1 MAFYYAV
8 QKGKKPGVY
17 NSWDECKAQ
26 VTGFSGAVYK
36 KFSTRAEA
44 ETFAGASGG
53 YAASGSGTSGSG
65 SSTVKSGS
73 NVSGG
78 ASRGASLRASSGGYG
93 SGASAG
99 RTSSGKTAVKVPSG
113 PQFKSVQD
121 VTKDDII
128 AEFSDVDT
136 EALAYV
142 DGSYNVASHKFGY
155 GGILMRRDGTFE
167 TVQGAGTD
175 PSLASMRNVAGE
187 IHGSM
192 AAISKARDLGIA
204 SITVFYDYM
213 GIEMWANGQWK
224 ANKEGTIEYKAFIRE
239 ARSDIDIRFRK
250 VAAHTGVRFNELV
263 DKLAKGS
270 VGIL

>member
-17 NSWDECKAQ
+17 SNWNDCKAQ

-36 KFSTRAEA
+36 KFATRAEA
-44 ETFAGASGG
+44 EAFAAADNGYITEEPFSGLNKEAG
-53 YAASGSGTSGSG
+53 NGNAKY
-65 SSTVKSGS
+65 
-73 NVSGG
+73 SGG
-78 ASRGASLRASSGGYG
+78 ASSQE
-93 SGASAG
+93 
-99 RTSSGKTAVKVPSG
+99 
-113 PQFKSVQD
+113 PQFHSVDDIKSE
-121 VTKDDII
+121 DII
-128 AEFSDVDT
+128 AEFDGVDT

-142 DGSYNVASHKFGY
+142 DGSYNIKTKKFGY

-167 TVQGAGTD
+167 TVQGSGAD
-175 PSLASMRNVAGE
+175 PSLATMRNVAGE

-192 AAISKARDLGIA
+192 AAISTAGKQGIK

-213 GIEMWANGQWK
+213 GIEMWADNKWK
-224 ANKEGTIEYKAFIRE
+224 ANKEGTIEYKAFIAEMRNSME
-239 ARSDIDIRFRK
+239 IRFQK

>member
-17 NSWDECKAQ
+17 NSWNECKAQ

-36 KFSTRAEA
+36 KFSTKAEA
-44 ETFAGASGG
+44 EAFAGASGG
-53 YAASGSGTSGSG
+53 YGAAGGASGSGGRHVG
-65 SSTVKSGS
+65 AGS
-73 NVSGG
+73 NASDGH
-78 ASRGASLRASSGGYG
+78 SRGDSSRAYYG
-93 SGASAG
+93 SYGSETSAG
-99 RTSSGKTAVKVPSG
+99 RTSSKSGARLPSG

-142 DGSYNVASHKFGY
+142 DGSYNVANRKFGF
-155 GGILMRRDGTFE
+155 GGILMRRDGTFD

-192 AAISKARDLGIA
+192 AAIRKARELGIG

-224 ANKEGTIEYKAFIRE
+224 ANKEGTIAYKAFIAE
-239 ARSDIDIRFRK
+239 ARGDIDIRFRK
-250 VAAHTGVRFNELV
+250 VEAHTGVRFNELV

>member
-8 QKGKKPGVY
+8 QRGKNPGVY
-17 NSWDECKAQ
+17 SNWNDCKAQ

-36 KFSTRAEA
+36 KFSTLEEAEA
-44 ETFAGASGG
+44 FAGASGG
-53 YAASGSGTSGSG
+53 YGSAGGTSQSNGSVG
-65 SSTVKSGS
+65 
-73 NVSGG
+73 N
-78 ASRGASLRASSGGYG
+78 SRYG
-93 SGASAG
+93 ISAG
-99 RTSSGKTAVKVPSG
+99 RTGSSGSATSWRNSAGGTSASVSVPQG
-113 PQFKSVQD
+113 PQFHSVSDIKPED
-121 VTKDDII
+121 VT
-128 AEFSDVDT
+128 AEFAGVDT

-142 DGSYNVASHKFGY
+142 DGSYNIRSKKFGY

-167 TVQGAGTD
+167 TVQGSGTD
-175 PSLASMRNVAGE
+175 ASLASMRNVAGE

-192 AAISKARDLGIA
+192 AAISAAGKHGIK

-213 GIEMWANGQWK
+213 GIEMWADNKWK
-224 ANKEGTIEYKAFIRE
+224 ANKEGTIEYKAFISEMRNSME
-239 ARSDIDIRFRK
+239 IRFRK

>member
-17 NSWDECKAQ
+17 SNWNDCKAQ

-36 KFSTRAEA
+36 KFGTKAEA
-44 ETFAGASGG
+44 EAFAAADSGYVTDEPIGEKSGACGGYIKNGTFA
-53 YAASGSGTSGSG
+53 
-65 SSTVKSGS
+65 
-73 NVSGG
+73 
-78 ASRGASLRASSGGYG
+78 
-93 SGASAG
+93 
-99 RTSSGKTAVKVPSG
+99 VPSG
-113 PQFKSVQD
+113 VVYGADEEGSPASAKASEGLQFHSVDDIKSE
-121 VTKDDII
+121 DII
-128 AEFSDVDT
+128 AEFAGVST

-142 DGSYNVASHKFGY
+142 DGSYNVVSKKFGY

-167 TVQGAGTD
+167 TVQGSGSD

-192 AAISKARDLGIA
+192 AAISAAAKQGVK
-204 SITVFYDYM
+204 SITIFYDYM
-213 GIEMWANGQWK
+213 GIEMWADDKWK
-224 ANKEGTIEYKAFIRE
+224 ANKEGTIEYKAFIAEMRN
-239 ARSDIDIRFRK
+239 SMQIRFQK

>member
-17 NSWDECKAQ
+17 SNWNDCKAQ

-36 KFSTRAEA
+36 KFSTKTEAEA
-44 ETFAGASGG
+44 FAAADNG
-53 YAASGSGTSGSG
+53 YATKKDSGESSGVKKSG
-65 SSTVKSGS
+65 SS
-73 NVSGG
+73 
-78 ASRGASLRASSGGYG
+78 
-93 SGASAG
+93 AG
-99 RTSSGKTAVKVPSG
+99 MSGKTQGLGDGSSSASAKVSKG
-113 PQFKSVQD
+113 PQFHSVDDIKSE
-121 VTKDDII
+121 DII
-128 AEFSDVDT
+128 AEFVGVDT

-142 DGSYNVASHKFGY
+142 DGSYNVVSKKFGY

-167 TVQGAGTD
+167 TVQGSGTD

-192 AAISKARDLGIA
+192 AAIRATAKQGVK
-204 SITVFYDYM
+204 SITIFYDYM
-213 GIEMWANGQWK
+213 GIEMWADDKWK
-224 ANKEGTIEYKAFIRE
+224 ANKEGTIEYKAFIAEMRNSME
-239 ARSDIDIRFRK
+239 IRFQK

>member
-8 QKGKKPGVY
+8 QRGKKPGVY
-17 NSWDECKAQ
+17 SNWNDCKAQ

-44 ETFAGASGG
+44 EAFAGASGG
-53 YAASGSGTSGSG
+53 YGSAGGTSAS
-65 SSTVKSGS
+65 
-73 NVSGG
+73 VS
-78 ASRGASLRASSGGYG
+78 
-93 SGASAG
+93 
-99 RTSSGKTAVKVPSG
+99 VPQG
-113 PQFKSVQD
+113 PQFHSVS
-121 VTKDDII
+121 DIKPEDI
-128 AEFSDVDT
+128 TSEFTGVDT

-142 DGSYNVASHKFGY
+142 DGSYNIRSKKFGY

-167 TVQGAGTD
+167 TLQGSGTD
-175 PSLASMRNVAGE
+175 ASLASMRNVAGE

-192 AAISKARDLGIA
+192 AAISAAGKQGIK

-213 GIEMWANGQWK
+213 GIEMWADNKWK
-224 ANKEGTIEYKAFIRE
+224 ANKEGTIEYKAFISEMRNSME
-239 ARSDIDIRFRK
+239 IRFQK

-270 VGIL
+270 VGIM

>member
-17 NSWDECKAQ
+17 NNWNDCKAQ

-36 KFSTRAEA
+36 KFSTRQEA
-44 ETFAGASGG
+44 ETFAAGNGYGNADKKGNVSYGHAVHAEMKPETSSVAFSGNYG
-53 YAASGSGTSGSG
+53 NSSAASAIPQGLQFHS
-65 SSTVKSGS
+65 VEDIK
-73 NVSGG
+73 
-78 ASRGASLRASSGGYG
+78 
-93 SGASAG
+93 
-99 RTSSGKTAVKVPSG
+99 PS
-113 PQFKSVQD
+113 
-121 VTKDDII
+121 DII
-128 AEFSDVDT
+128 AEFDGVDT

-142 DGSYNVASHKFGY
+142 DGSYNIRSKKYGY

-167 TVQGAGTD
+167 TVQGSGTD

-192 AAISKARDLGIA
+192 AAIRAAGKQGVK
-204 SITVFYDYM
+204 SITIFYDYM
-213 GIEMWANGQWK
+213 GIEMWADNKWK
-224 ANKEGTIEYKAFIRE
+224 ANKEGTIEYKAFIADMRNSME
-239 ARSDIDIRFRK
+239 IRFQK